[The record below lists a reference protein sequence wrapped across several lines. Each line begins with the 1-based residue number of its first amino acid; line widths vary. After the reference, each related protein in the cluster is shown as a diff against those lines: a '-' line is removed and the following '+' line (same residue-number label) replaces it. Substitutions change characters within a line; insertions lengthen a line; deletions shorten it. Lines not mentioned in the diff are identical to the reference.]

1 MTEYSCEFN
10 IGDRVFSKLEV
21 MDYAGGY
28 RSDCDQ
34 MIIRKICFLDDG
46 VTVSVEGRQDRSFK
60 LSSVIAV
67 ENAQAFA
74 IAHLNSRI
82 TKIETMGVVA
92 NG

>member
-10 IGDRVFSKLEV
+10 VGDRVFSKLEV

-28 RSDCDQ
+28 RSGCDQ

-82 TKIETMGVVA
+82 NKIETMGVVA